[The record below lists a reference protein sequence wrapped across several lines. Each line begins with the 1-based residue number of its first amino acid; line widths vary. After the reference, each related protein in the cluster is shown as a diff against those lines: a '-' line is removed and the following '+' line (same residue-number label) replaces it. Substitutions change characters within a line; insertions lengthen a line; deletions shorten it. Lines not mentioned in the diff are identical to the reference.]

1 MNLLKIVV
9 GLGNPGLKYE
19 FTRHN
24 IGFRIL
30 DNLARNMGVEFKKVK
45 SYNALISRGDINNHK
60 VLLAKP
66 QTFMNLS
73 GYTVKKIISYY
84 KTSLLDLII
93 VYDDLNLELGQIRIR
108 KKGSAG
114 GHKGIESI
122 IQYLKSEDIPRL
134 RAGIN
139 NPLFNINFEYTSYVL
154 SNFDSKEIEKVER
167 MIKLSTEAIKLIIT
181 DGFEE
186 VMRKYNKKIELP

>member
-1 MNLLKIVV
+1 VV

-24 IGFRIL
+24 IGFRIV
-30 DNLARNMGVEFKKVK
+30 DSLAQDIEVEFKKVK
-45 SYNALISRGDINNHK
+45 SYYSLISRGMINNHK
-60 VLLAKP
+60 VMLVKP

-73 GYTVKKIISYY
+73 GRAVSRVVSYY
-84 KTSLLDLII
+84 KMPLQDLLI

-122 IQYLKSEDIPRL
+122 MQYLNSEEIPRL
-134 RAGIN
+134 RIGIG
-139 NPLFNINFEYTSYVL
+139 NPLVNFNFNCVSYVL
-154 SNFDSKEIEKVER
+154 SNFNNDKKDKIGEV
-167 MIKLSTEAIKLIIT
+167 IKLSNEAIKIVIEY
-181 DGFEE
+181 GFEKA
-186 VMRKYNKKIELP
+186 MRKYNRKLVEP

>member
-1 MNLLKIVV
+1 MKIVV

-24 IGFRIL
+24 IGFRIV
-30 DNLARNMGVEFKKVK
+30 DSLAQDIEVEFKKVK
-45 SYNALISRGDINNHK
+45 SYYSLISRGMVNNHK
-60 VLLAKP
+60 VMLVKP

-73 GYTVKKIISYY
+73 GRAVSKAVSYY
-84 KTSLLDLII
+84 KIPIQDLLI

-122 IQYLKSEDIPRL
+122 MQYLHSEEIPRL
-134 RAGIN
+134 RIGIGS
-139 NPLFNINFEYTSYVL
+139 PLVNFNFDYVSYVL
-154 SNFDSKEIEKVER
+154 SNFNNEEKDKIGEV
-167 MIKLSTEAIKLIIT
+167 IQLSTDAIKTVIE
-181 DGFEE
+181 DGFEKA
-186 VMRKYNKKIELP
+186 MRKYNRKLLNHN